1 MTTIWL
7 WLLFGFSLIYMA
19 KMISGATIWDRL
31 LSLSLISTKLLLII
45 VLLASLYGLPY
56 LLDVAVV
63 CELLGFMVIVFIS
76 LFLRNHKKSRSQL
89 DSTKKG
95 GGEE

>member
-1 MTTIWL
+1 
-7 WLLFGFSLIYMA
+7 MA
-19 KMISGATIWDRL
+19 KMVGGATIWDRL

-76 LFLRNHKKSRSQL
+76 LFLRSHKKERRASQPG
-89 DSTKKG
+89 STKKG